1 MYRKFTE
8 NVLKIIKNIPEGK
21 VLSYGR
27 IGVLAGNPYGAR
39 QVARTLHTLSR
50 KHQLPW
56 YRVVNSVG
64 AIALKDPEGRTEQRS
79 RLEAEGV
86 TFSEDAHID
95 FKRFLWKIESMDG
108 IGKGV

>member
-1 MYRKFTE
+1 MYSKFTE
-8 NVLKIIKNIPEGK
+8 NVLRIIKNIPDGK

-27 IGVLAGNPYGAR
+27 IAVLAGNPYGAR

-50 KHQLPW
+50 KHHLPW
-56 YRVVNSVG
+56 YRVVNSNG
-64 AIALKDPEGRTEQRS
+64 EIAIKDPEGRAEQRS

-86 TFSEDAHID
+86 TFSEDESID
-95 FKRFLWKIESMDG
+95 FKRFLWNIESMDE